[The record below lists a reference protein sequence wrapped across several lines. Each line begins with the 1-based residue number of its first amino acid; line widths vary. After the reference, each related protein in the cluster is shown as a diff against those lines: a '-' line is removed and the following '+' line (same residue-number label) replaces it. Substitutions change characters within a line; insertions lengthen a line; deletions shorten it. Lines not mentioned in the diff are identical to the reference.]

1 MKRFTGLSAVLLK
14 EESTEMNGTM
24 RALRYLEPGVV
35 KVQEMPIPQP
45 NEGEVLLKVDRC
57 GICGSDVHGY
67 LGLTG
72 RRIPPMTLGHEF
84 SAIVAE
90 TRPDTKKFAV
100 GDKVVVQPIH
110 FCGTCVNCKQGL
122 TNMCLN
128 KRFFGVLTVDG
139 AMAEYIAVP
148 EKLLYRVPQGVGGS
162 VAALT
167 EPYAVAYGSV
177 KKAGDL
183 GGKTVLIIG
192 AGAIGL
198 CILQMV
204 LLQKPKMIVMC
215 DLSDKRLENAKH
227 MGANETINPKTENY
241 LEKIEKLTDGLM
253 MDISFE
259 AVGVEAT
266 ANQSIKALKV
276 GGTAM
281 WVGMSQKEMTIN
293 MQDIV
298 CSARAVI
305 GSFNYTH
312 KEFGEVVDLLGQG
325 GMQASELISEEVG
338 LEGVLQA
345 LQNLHDHPD
354 DYIKILIDPQK

>member
-1 MKRFTGLSAVLLK
+1 MA
-14 EESTEMNGTM
+14 GTM

-35 KVQEMPIPQP
+35 KVEQIPIPQP
-45 NEGEVLLKVDRC
+45 QEGEVLLKVTHC

-72 RRIPPMTLGHEF
+72 RRTPPMTLGHEF
-84 SAIVAE
+84 AAEVAE
-90 TRPDTKKFAV
+90 TTPGATRFSV
-100 GDKVVVQPIH
+100 GDRVVVQPIH

-148 EKLLYRVPQGVGGS
+148 EKLLYPMPENMSSS

-183 GGKTVLIIG
+183 GGKSVMIIG
-192 AGAIGL
+192 AGTIGL

-204 LLQKPKMIVMC
+204 LLQKPKLVVMC
-215 DLSDKRLENAKH
+215 DLSDKRLENSQQ
-227 MGANETINPKTENY
+227 MGADETINPKKEDY
-241 LEKIEKLTDGLM
+241 LDRVEKLTDGLM
-253 MDISFE
+253 MDITFE

-276 GGTAM
+276 GGKAM

-298 CSARAVI
+298 CSAREVV
-305 GSFNYTH
+305 GSFNYTYQ
-312 KEFGEVVDLLGQG
+312 EFGEVVDLLAEGN
-325 GMQASELISEEVG
+325 MKASDLISAEVG
-338 LEGVLQA
+338 LDGVLEA
-345 LQNLHDHPD
+345 LQNLHRQPD
-354 DYIKILIDPQK
+354 DYVKVLVNPQI